1 MKKLLVLSLLFSYYL
16 FFRYKRLK
24 FENENQ
30 VIELFESLGNNE
42 LKLDI
47 APILAFPAL
56 DINYERINDPYSSY
70 ELVCI

>member
-1 MKKLLVLSLLFSYYL
+1 MKKLLVLSLLFLNIICFSQEVQ
-16 FFRYKRLK
+16 KVEVLK
-24 FENENQ
+24 NDNQ

-56 DINYERINDPYSSY
+56 DIIMKE
-70 ELVCI
+70 